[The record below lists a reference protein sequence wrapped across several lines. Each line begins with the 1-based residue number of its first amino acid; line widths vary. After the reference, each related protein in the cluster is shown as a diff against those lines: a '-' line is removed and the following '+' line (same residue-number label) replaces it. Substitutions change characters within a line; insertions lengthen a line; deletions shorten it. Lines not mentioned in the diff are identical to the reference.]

1 MLLPVTS
8 SMNWLARRPLIA
20 ENSERSM
27 VVPFG
32 DAGGLG
38 EVATESSGAA
48 GGSGRDLDDAGEG
61 YLGTADSEN
70 GSGGREAD
78 GVDLAGGLGPV
89 RVGVGDGPADQPAGA
104 ERHLRGELGRLGEE
118 LRGVRGVH
126 RVLVL
131 QLGDHQLE
139 EHVLVD
145 LVGGPGRGRAAGRGG
160 AARRAEVRRGADA
173 LGGGDTHVT
182 AFQIVTSRPAAT
194 DGWCRPVPVGRWR
207 GDASASR
214 RDPSC
219 GGPSGRWW
227 PGWSARPSP
236 CPAGWPR
243 PWPPS

>member
-104 ERHLRGELGRLGEE
+104 ERHLRGEGLPGLLGDGVELLQRGELGRLGEE
-118 LRGVRGVH
+118 LRGVR
-126 RVLVL
+126 
-131 QLGDHQLE
+131 
-139 EHVLVD
+139 
-145 LVGGPGRGRAAGRGG
+145 
-160 AARRAEVRRGADA
+160 
-173 LGGGDTHVT
+173 
-182 AFQIVTSRPAAT
+182 
-194 DGWCRPVPVGRWR
+194 
-207 GDASASR
+207 
-214 RDPSC
+214 
-219 GGPSGRWW
+219 
-227 PGWSARPSP
+227 
-236 CPAGWPR
+236 
-243 PWPPS
+243 